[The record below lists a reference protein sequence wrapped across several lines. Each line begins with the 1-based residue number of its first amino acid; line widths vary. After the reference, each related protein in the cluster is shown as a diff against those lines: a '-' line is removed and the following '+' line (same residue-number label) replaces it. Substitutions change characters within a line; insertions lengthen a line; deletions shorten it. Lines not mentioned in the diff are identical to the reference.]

1 MMNIWNKLKDFS
13 AVLSVVSVLAMAGC
27 AHNQVAPD
35 STSAAAQNAAKE
47 EAKSE
52 KAPLASMA
60 PGEEIVPDYAVMNP
74 VPIAFDKMSIKL
86 RDTDKQILAQIKD
99 RAQKARKLTIT
110 GYCDRTQVGN
120 AKAAALA
127 RAQSV
132 KDELVRLGV
141 KSKVVK
147 VKFVTN
153 VANKHAV
160 EVEL

>member
-1 MMNIWNKLKDFS
+1 MMNIWNKLKDAS
-13 AVLSVVSVLAMAGC
+13 TVLSVAVVLAMAGC
-27 AHNQVAPD
+27 AQHQIASE
-35 STSAAAQNAAKE
+35 STSASAQNTMKE
-47 EAKSE
+47 ESKSE

-74 VPIAFDKMSIKL
+74 VPIAFDKMSVKL
-86 RDTDKQILAQIKD
+86 RDIDKQILAQIKD

-132 KDELVRLGV
+132 KDELVRLGI

>member
-1 MMNIWNKLKDFS
+1 MMNIWNKLKGLSAALS
-13 AVLSVVSVLAMAGC
+13 AVSVFVLVGC
-27 AHNQVAPD
+27 AQNQLATE
-35 STSAAAQNAAKE
+35 STSSAAQNTVKDE
-47 EAKSE
+47 TKSE

-74 VPIAFDKMSIKL
+74 VLIAFDKMTVKL
-86 RDTDKQILAQIKD
+86 RDTDKHILAQIKD

-110 GYCDRTQVGN
+110 GYCDRNQVGN

-153 VANKHAV
+153 VANKHGV